1 MNSNKCSKISDIDA
15 VAIWTVGSLLFFSL
29 GFFIFGDRYL
39 GFLFVGYLVWMLLSA
54 IVAASYMWDK
64 LEKERRR

>member
-1 MNSNKCSKISDIDA
+1 MNSDKCSKISDIDV
-15 VAIWTVGSLLFFSL
+15 VAIWTVGSLLFFIL
-29 GFFIFGDRYL
+29 GFFIFGDKYL

-54 IVAASYMWDK
+54 IIAAIYMWDM